1 MTRSNTQP
9 LSKWMI
15 PLLGYLVSFGPLSI
29 DMYLPSLPTIAN
41 DLGSSQVTI
50 QYTITTFLFGMA
62 IGMLFFGPMSDL
74 MGRKK
79 LLLIGTASYV
89 ISSIGCALVNSGES
103 LILLR
108 FLQALGAAAA
118 GVLGRAL
125 VRDLFPLDKAAGILS
140 NMHIIS
146 MGVMLMSPILGA
158 YIVTWLDWR
167 WIFYFLSAL
176 SFLGLI
182 GIFFIIQEPKINIT
196 TKTSIRGYLAVY
208 GECLSN
214 KKIAFYLLANGF
226 SFGGMFAFIAA
237 SAFVYI
243 DFFGFSETAYAVVFS
258 SNIAMVIAATF
269 INKGL
274 VSKFTVYKALRVTSS
289 TSLTAALMIFI
300 VALFFPK
307 NVSLFIAVTMLY
319 ISVTGAIGAN
329 SLACLFDFKPSRAGT
344 MAGLLVSTQFIVG
357 GIVSSITSLI
367 FDGSAS
373 SLLVMMG
380 ICGGLS
386 YLFHLISQRP

>member
-1 MTRSNTQP
+1 MTQTTKP
-9 LSKWMI
+9 HSKWMV

-29 DMYLPSLPTIAN
+29 DMYLPSLPTIAS

-79 LLLIGTASYV
+79 LLLIGTTSYV
-89 ISSIGCALVNSGES
+89 ISSIGCALVNDGES

-108 FLQALGAAAA
+108 FLQSLGAASA

-158 YIVTWLDWR
+158 YIVTWLNWR
-167 WIFYFLSAL
+167 WIFYCLSAL
-176 SFLGLI
+176 SFLALI
-182 GIFFIIQEPKINIT
+182 GIFFIIQEPKTDNT
-196 TKTSIRGYLAVY
+196 SKTSLHGYLAIY
-208 GECLSN
+208 AECLSDR
-214 KKIAFYLLANGF
+214 KVSFYLLANGF

-243 DFFGFSETAYAVVFS
+243 DFFGFSATTYAVVFS
-258 SNIAMVIAATF
+258 SNVAMIIAATF
-269 INKGL
+269 INKSL
-274 VSKFTVYKALRVTSS
+274 VNKFNVYKALRVTSA
-289 TSLTAALMIFI
+289 TSVTAALMILI
-300 VALFFPK
+300 TAAFFPK
-307 NVSLFIAVTMLY
+307 SILLFIAVTMLY

-329 SLACLFDFKPSRAGT
+329 SLACLFDLMPSRAGT
-344 MAGLLVSTQFIVG
+344 MAGLLISTQFIVG
-357 GIVSSITSLI
+357 GIVSSVTSLV

-373 SLLVMMG
+373 SLLVMMA
-380 ICGGLS
+380 ICGILS
-386 YLFHLISQRP
+386 YGFHLLSQKN

>member
-1 MTRSNTQP
+1 MTHSNTQP

-62 IGMLFFGPMSDL
+62 IGMLLFGPMSDL

-79 LLLIGTASYV
+79 LLLIGTASYA
-89 ISSIGCALVNSGES
+89 ISSIGCALVNDGDT

-108 FLQALGAAAA
+108 FLQALGAA

-176 SFLGLI
+176 SFLALI
-182 GIFFIIQEPKINIT
+182 GIFFIIQEPKINFT

-214 KKIAFYLLANGF
+214 KKITFYLLANGF

-243 DFFGFSETAYAVVFS
+243 NFFGFSETAYAVVFS

-274 VSKFTVYKALRVTSS
+274 VSKFTVYKALRVTST

-319 ISVTGAIGAN
+319 ISVTGATSAN
-329 SLACLFDFKPSRAGT
+329 SLACLFDLKPSRAGT

-357 GIVSSITSLI
+357 GIVSAITSLI

-373 SLLVMMG
+373 SLLVTMG

>member
-1 MTRSNTQP
+1 MTQIKTH
-9 LSKWMI
+9 SKLMI

-41 DLGSSQVTI
+41 NLGSSQVTI

-74 MGRKK
+74 LGRKK
-79 LLLIGTASYV
+79 LLLIGTAFYLF
-89 ISSIGCALVNSGES
+89 SSIGCALVNDGES

-108 FLQALGAAAA
+108 FFQSLGAAAA

-125 VRDLFPLDKAAGILS
+125 VRDFFPLDKAAGILS

-146 MGVMLMSPILGA
+146 MAVMLMSPILGA
-158 YIVTWLDWR
+158 YIVTWLNWR
-167 WIFYFLSAL
+167 WIFYFLSTL
-176 SFLGLI
+176 SFLALI
-182 GIFFIIQEPKINIT
+182 GIFFIIQEPQKNHAT
-196 TKTSIRGYLAVY
+196 NKTSFRAYLAIY

-214 KKIAFYLLANGF
+214 KKVSFYMLANGF

-243 DFFGFSETAYAVVFS
+243 DFFSFTETTYAVIFS
-258 SNIAMVIAATF
+258 ANVAMVIAATF
-269 INKGL
+269 INKSL
-274 VSKFTVYKALRVTSS
+274 VSKFTLYKALRMTCI
-289 TSLTAALMIFI
+289 TSLSAGLMILI
-300 VALFFPK
+300 TALFFPT
-307 NVSLFIAVTMLY
+307 SALLFIAVTMLY

-329 SLACLFDFKPSRAGT
+329 SLACLFELMPSRAGT
-344 MAGLLVSTQFIVG
+344 MAGLLVSMQFIVG
-357 GIVSSITSLI
+357 GIVSAVTSLV

-373 SLLVMMG
+373 SLLVVMG
-380 ICGGLS
+380 VCGGLS
-386 YLFHLISQRP
+386 YMFHGLSQRD

>member
-1 MTRSNTQP
+1 MTLTKTPSQ
-9 LSKWMI
+9 SKWMV

-50 QYTITTFLFGMA
+50 QYTITAFLFGMA

-89 ISSIGCALVNSGES
+89 VSSIGCALVNDGES

-108 FLQALGAAAA
+108 FLQSLGAASA
-118 GVLGRAL
+118 GVLARAL

-146 MGVMLMSPILGA
+146 MGVMLLSPILGA
-158 YIVTWLDWR
+158 YIVTWLNWR

-176 SFLGLI
+176 SFLSLV
-182 GIFFIIQEPKINIT
+182 GIFFIIQEPETIT
-196 TKTSIRGYLAVY
+196 TNKTSLKGYLSVY
-208 GECLSN
+208 ADCLSN
-214 KKIAFYLLANGF
+214 KTVSFYMLANGF
-226 SFGGMFAFIAA
+226 AFGGMFAFIAA

-243 DFFGFSETAYAVVFS
+243 DYFNFSETTYAVVFS
-258 SNIAMVIAATF
+258 SNVAMVIAATF
-269 INKGL
+269 VN
-274 VSKFTVYKALRVTSS
+274 KALVKHFSVVSALRSTSS
-289 TSLTAALMIFI
+289 LSLAASWLIIVTAVFISDSTAMFIF
-300 VALFFPK
+300 
-307 NVSLFIAVTMLY
+307 VTMLY

-329 SLACLFDFKPSRAGT
+329 SLACLFDLMPSRAGT
-344 MAGLLVSTQFIVG
+344 MAGLLISTQFIVG
-357 GIVSSITSLI
+357 GIVSYVTSLI
-367 FDGSAS
+367 FDGSSS
-373 SLLVMMG
+373 SLLVVMG
-380 ICGGLS
+380 VCGCLS
-386 YLFHLISQRP
+386 YLFHRLSQRG